1 MALPHRILE
10 SGSRDGRPAARLIG
24 IDLAR
29 GLAVFGMCAVHVGP
43 GRGDGLAGR
52 MMEFPFGRS
61 SVLFAVLTGFSL
73 ILIAGRNPPKSA
85 LAGRQAIAKIAI
97 RALIL
102 LALGEILAY
111 VNAPVSVILA
121 YYGVCF
127 LLVLPL
133 CRLSAQRLG
142 LLAAATALVLP
153 QVRFLLLKMFGSGRS
168 DPEVFTLLVSGTYPA
183 LTWVPLLIAGMAIAR
198 FDLRTRA
205 MHLRLGVA
213 GVALAVLGFGGSWLA
228 LHLMPGVSA
237 ELANLQELELA
248 PQPWWWLDLDD
259 LTTSWLWIASPHSE
273 TTFWIFG
280 SAGCAMIIVAACSLA
295 MDALPFMRKLVS
307 PIIAVGSMPLTA
319 YLLHILGIYMLGRPH
334 SLSALFGLI
343 VVVSAFAVL
352 WLRLFQRGPMEAL
365 MGSIVDRATRR
376 PLSTTSPRL
385 SDRQL
390 RTPKKAN
397 LTDGPT

>member
-1 MALPHRILE
+1 MA
-10 SGSRDGRPAARLIG
+10 G

-29 GLAVFGMCAVHVGP
+29 GLAVFGMYAVHVGP
-43 GRGDGLAGR
+43 GWGDGLAGR

-73 ILIAGRNPPKSA
+73 ILTTGRNPPKSTR
-85 LAGRQAIAKIAI
+85 AGRQAIAKVAI

-102 LALGEILAY
+102 IALGEILTY
-111 VNAPVSVILA
+111 GNAPVRAILA

-133 CRLSAQRLG
+133 YRLNALRLG
-142 LLAAATALVLP
+142 LLAAVTALVLP
-153 QVRFLLLKMFGSGRS
+153 QVRFLLLQMFGSGSS
-168 DPEVFTLLVSGTYPA
+168 DPEVFTLLVSGFYPA

-237 ELANLQELELA
+237 ELANLQELDLT
-248 PQPWWWLDLDD
+248 PHFWWMLDLDD
-259 LTTSWLWIASPHSE
+259 LTASWLWLASPHSE

-295 MDALPFMRKLVS
+295 MDALPFVRKLVS

-319 YLLHILGIYMLGRPH
+319 YLLHILGMYMLGESH
-334 SLSALFGLI
+334 SLSALFGFI
-343 VVVSAFAVL
+343 VVISAFAVL
-352 WLRLFQRGPMEAL
+352 WLRFFQRGPMEAL
-365 MGSIVDRATRR
+365 MGWIADRATRG

-385 SDRQL
+385 SDRQ
-390 RTPKKAN
+390 
-397 LTDGPT
+397 